1 MAIRTGKQLLQSLRD
16 GRQLFI
22 DGERIEDVTTDP
34 RLAAAARSLAQLYDM
49 QHDPALVE
57 RMTFLSPASGARVGL
72 SFIEP
77 RSVDDLIRRRDMV
90 TIWAEATCGMFGRSP
105 DYMNIFITSF
115 ASAAEEFGK
124 KDKRFAEN
132 IRGYHEHIREN
143 DICMTHTLINP
154 QVDRSRPVEK
164 QDKDLAAKIV
174 KETDAGIVIRGARM
188 VSTLCAYSDDLLVLP
203 STYIAN
209 SKEAEPY
216 AFGFSV
222 KVNAPGLRFICR
234 PSVIH
239 QNAAS
244 PMDYPLS
251 ARFDETDAMVIF
263 DDVLVPWERVFIHRD
278 PELCNGLYNRT
289 GIMPQIM
296 HQFSTKNLA
305 KAEFMM
311 GLAFAIAKSTNIDQH
326 LHVQGMLAELIQYAE
341 FCRACLRASE
351 ADAAPGPGGVITPAA
366 MPLWTVRMMFP
377 KMFVRMCEIIQILG
391 AGGLVAVPSYAE
403 LDGPA
408 AADVATY
415 FQAAN
420 AEAAT
425 RIKLFRLAFDAAVSS
440 FSAASS
446 SMSGIIPATR
456 SASPAR
462 STASTTRTP
471 TSTASSRCSMSSRRI
486 TLPRSSKG
494 RVSKASYPA
503 ARASISAS
511 SGNRPSC
518 FFEKTS
524 FPSMV
529 ISNTPDTPLTSSTS
543 SAPRSMSLAF
553 ARRARGS

>member
-1 MAIRTGKQLLQSLRD
+1 MSIRAGKELLQSLRD
-16 GRQLFI
+16 DRQLFI
-22 DGERIEDVTTDP
+22 DGERVADVTADP
-34 RLAAAARSLAQLYDM
+34 RLAAAAQSLAELYDL
-49 QHDPALVE
+49 QHDAALVE
-57 RMTFLSPASGARVGL
+57 RMTFPSPSSGERVGL

-77 RSVDDLIRRRDMV
+77 RSVDDLIHRRDMV
-90 TIWAEATCGMFGRSP
+90 KIWADATCGMFGRSP
-105 DYMNIFITSF
+105 DYMNIFVTAF
-115 ASAAEEFGK
+115 ASAAEEFGR
-124 KDKRFAEN
+124 KDESFADN
-132 IRGYHEHIREN
+132 IRNYYEYVREH

-164 QDKDLAAKIV
+164 QEKDLAAKIV
-174 KETDAGIVIRGARM
+174 KETDRGIVIRGARM
-188 VSTLCAYSDDLLVLP
+188 VSTLAAYSHDLVVLP

-222 KVNAPGLRFICR
+222 PVNAAGLRVICR
-234 PSVIH
+234 PSVVH

-244 PMDYPLS
+244 LMDFPLS

-326 LHVQGMLAELIQYAE
+326 LHVQGMLAELIQFTE
-341 FCRACLRASE
+341 FSRACLRASE
-351 ADAAPGPGGVITPAA
+351 ADAAPGPFGTMTPAA
-366 MPLWTVRMMFP
+366 MPLWTVRMMFSD
-377 KMFVRMCEIIQILG
+377 MFRRCCEVIQILG

-408 AADVATY
+408 GTDVTTY

-420 AEAAT
+420 ADAAT

-440 FSAASS
+440 FAGRQQLYERYY
-446 SMSGIIPATR
+446 SGDPVRLAGTLYGLYDRETHIDRIHAMLSDLESRQSQAGGKRHLIID
-456 SASPAR
+456 S
-462 STASTTRTP
+462 
-471 TSTASSRCSMSSRRI
+471 
-486 TLPRSSKG
+486 
-494 RVSKASYPA
+494 
-503 ARASISAS
+503 
-511 SGNRPSC
+511 
-518 FFEKTS
+518 
-524 FPSMV
+524 
-529 ISNTPDTPLTSSTS
+529 
-543 SAPRSMSLAF
+543 
-553 ARRARGS
+553 

>member
-1 MAIRTGKQLLQSLRD
+1 MGIRTGKELLQSLRD
-16 GRQLFI
+16 DRRLFI
-22 DGERIEDVTTDP
+22 DGERVEDVTSDA
-34 RLAAAARSLAQLYDM
+34 RFAGAAQSLAELYDM
-49 QHDPALVE
+49 QHDPALID
-57 RMTFLSPASGARVGL
+57 RMTFPAPISGARVGL

-77 RSVDDLIRRRDMV
+77 HSVDDLIRRREMV
-90 TIWAEATCGMFGRSP
+90 KIWMDASCGMFGRSP
-105 DYMNIFITSF
+105 DFMNIFFTAF
-115 ASAAEEFGK
+115 ASAADEFGK
-124 KDKRFAEN
+124 TDRRFAEN
-132 IRGYHEHIREN
+132 VRAYHAYIRDN
-143 DICMTHTLINP
+143 DICMTHTLVNP

-188 VSTLCAYSDDLLVLP
+188 VSTLCAYSHDLLVLP
-203 STYIAN
+203 STYLAN

-222 KVNAPGLRFICR
+222 AVNAPGLRFICR

-244 PMDYPLS
+244 VIDYPLS

-296 HQFSTKNLA
+296 HQFATKNLA

-326 LHVQGMLAELIQYAE
+326 LHVQGLLAELIQYTE
-341 FCRACLRASE
+341 FSRACLRASE
-351 ADAAPGPGGVITPAA
+351 ADAAPSPFGVMAPAA

-377 KMFVRMCEIIQILG
+377 KMFVRMCEIIQLLG

-408 AADVATY
+408 AADVTTY

-420 AEAAT
+420 ADATT
-425 RIKLFRLAFDAAVSS
+425 RIKLFRLGFDAAVSS
-440 FSAASS
+440 FSGRQQLYERYY
-446 SMSGIIPATR
+446 SGDPVRLAGTLYGLYDRETYIDRIFAMLDDLEARQREGAT
-456 SASPAR
+456 AP
-462 STASTTRTP
+462 
-471 TSTASSRCSMSSRRI
+471 I
-486 TLPRSSKG
+486 
-494 RVSKASYPA
+494 VH
-503 ARASISAS
+503 
-511 SGNRPSC
+511 RPS
-518 FFEKTS
+518 
-524 FPSMV
+524 
-529 ISNTPDTPLTSSTS
+529 
-543 SAPRSMSLAF
+543 
-553 ARRARGS
+553 